1 MLAVPKG
8 QQKGNLNDRYD
19 ACIQK
24 PAQYLG
30 VKKDAWSAQC
40 PKQLVGVAFVFQIA
54 ETGGEHCMMVGI
66 MMTLSRGRVC
76 SRLSHPWV
84 GSFSFAL
91 LAVQRIHANCMPNR
105 ANMVSPIFL
114 LLIF

>member
-54 ETGGEHCMMVGI
+54 ETGGEHCHDGWHHDDIEQGQGMQQGLCSGI
-66 MMTLSRGRVC
+66 KGL
-76 SRLSHPWV
+76 
-84 GSFSFAL
+84 
-91 LAVQRIHANCMPNR
+91 
-105 ANMVSPIFL
+105 
-114 LLIF
+114 